1 MTAADAGAMW
11 AALNAA
17 NRSRAQVYVAFFR
30 VLERRLG
37 RAAAIEI
44 CKAAV
49 RDWGRGLAAGLEAHR
64 PDDFAGLAESFARAP
79 DGGAMFRPRIDRC
92 DAGGLDV
99 QFEDCPL
106 KTAWQAA
113 GLPEAEVEMF
123 CDIAAEADY
132 GTLEAAGFVVEIET
146 WKRGAAGCCRL
157 RIRPR

>member
-1 MTAADAGAMW
+1 MTATDADAMW

-30 VLERRLG
+30 AIERRVG
-37 RAAAIEI
+37 RAAAIAI
-44 CKAAV
+44 CKEAV

-64 PDDFAGLAESFARAP
+64 PNDFAGLAESFARAP

-92 DAGGLDV
+92 DEAGLDV
-99 QFEDCPL
+99 QFEGCPL
-106 KTAWQAA
+106 KSAWQAA
-113 GLPEAEVEMF
+113 GLPDAEVEMF

-132 GTLEAAGFVVEIET
+132 GTLEEAGFAVEIDT
-146 WKRGAAGCCRL
+146 WTRGGTGCCTL